1 MKVYGPSLAMIDDWD
16 QRIAQLGLT
25 STTYEYVI
33 YQLLATAVEWSMWKI
48 FLPGKKR
55 PKWETHDW
63 PVTPEYVSLLLC
75 LRLPLSL
82 SCCFSSVQR
91 LHGFRQVV
99 QHVQL
104 HVAK

>member
-48 FLPGKKR
+48 FLPEKK
-55 PKWETHDW
+55 K
-63 PVTPEYVSLLLC
+63 
-75 LRLPLSL
+75 
-82 SCCFSSVQR
+82 
-91 LHGFRQVV
+91 
-99 QHVQL
+99 
-104 HVAK
+104 AKMGDP